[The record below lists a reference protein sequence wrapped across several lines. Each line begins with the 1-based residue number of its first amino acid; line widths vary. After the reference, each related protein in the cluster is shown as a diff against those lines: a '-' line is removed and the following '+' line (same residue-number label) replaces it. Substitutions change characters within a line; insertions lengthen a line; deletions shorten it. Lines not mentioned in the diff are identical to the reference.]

1 MKRGY
6 CNSCQHSSLID
17 RRSSVSINSPPML
30 SMARAGAWQG
40 VIHSPAAWTFTFVLV
55 IVFPIVDYLLYFRL
69 KSTVGLYVWNILA
82 EWSLVAGCVRV
93 IHRNG
98 LKLLDLGEWIGGPL
112 RTLLIAGLLVAIIA
126 ALLIFNKGGSQQASA
141 EQLSKAASSV
151 RRLLPTT
158 PTERAIWVVV
168 ALTAGICEEFLYRG
182 WLLNL
187 FGNALGSV
195 WVGLAISSIVF
206 GAAHAY
212 QGRNGIIGTS
222 VLGIVFGGVFVLCG
236 TLFLGQILHAG
247 IDLQNGFALGK
258 MVGRLE
264 DTP

>member
-1 MKRGY
+1 
-6 CNSCQHSSLID
+6 
-17 RRSSVSINSPPML
+17 ML
-30 SMARAGAWQG
+30 GMAHAGAWQG
-40 VIHSPAAWTFTFVLV
+40 VIHSPASWIFTSVLV
-55 IVFPIVDYLLYFRL
+55 IVFPIVDYLLYLHL

-93 IHRNG
+93 VHQNG
-98 LKLLDLGEWIGGPL
+98 LRLVDLGEWLGSPL
-112 RTLLIAGLLVAIIA
+112 RTLVVLGLLVVIVA
-126 ALLIFNKGGSQQASA
+126 ALVIVNKSRPQKASA
-141 EQLSKAASSV
+141 EQLGRAASKV

-158 PTERAIWVVV
+158 RTERAIWVAV
-168 ALTAGICEEFLYRG
+168 ALTAGVCEEFLYRG
-182 WLLNL
+182 WLLSL

-195 WVGLAISSIVF
+195 WVGLVLSSIVF

-212 QGRNGIIGTS
+212 QGRNGIIGTG

-236 TLFLGQILHAG
+236 TLLPGQILHAG

>member
-1 MKRGY
+1 M
-6 CNSCQHSSLID
+6 
-17 RRSSVSINSPPML
+17 
-30 SMARAGAWQG
+30 
-40 VIHSPAAWTFTFVLV
+40 LV
-55 IVFPIVDYLLYFRL
+55 IVFPIVDYLLYFHL

-82 EWSLVAGCVRV
+82 EWSLVAGCAWV
-93 IHRNG
+93 IHRDG
-98 LKLLDLGEWIGGPL
+98 LRLVDLGEWIGSPL

-126 ALLIFNKGGSQQASA
+126 VLLIFNKGGSQQASA
-141 EQLSKAASSV
+141 EQLRKAASSV
-151 RRLLPTT
+151 RRLLPTSS
-158 PTERAIWVVV
+158 TERTIWIVV

-195 WVGLAISSIVF
+195 WVGLTVSSIVF

-212 QGRNGIIGTS
+212 QGRNGVIGTS
-222 VLGIVFGGVFVLCG
+222 VLGIVFGGVFVLSG
-236 TLFLGQILHAG
+236 TLVLGQILHAG

-258 MVGRLE
+258 VVGRQE

>member
-1 MKRGY
+1 
-6 CNSCQHSSLID
+6 
-17 RRSSVSINSPPML
+17 ML
-30 SMARAGAWQG
+30 SMAHAGAWQG
-40 VIHSPAAWTFTFVLV
+40 VIHSPAAWIFTSVLV
-55 IVFPIVDYLLYFRL
+55 IVFPIVDYLLYFHL

-98 LKLLDLGEWIGGPL
+98 LRVLDLGEWLGNPL
-112 RTLLIAGLLVAIIA
+112 RNLVVAGLLVVIIA
-126 ALLIFNKGGSQQASA
+126 ALVVFKKGGSQKASA
-141 EQLSKAASSV
+141 EQLSRAASKV
-151 RRLLPTT
+151 RRLLPITR
-158 PTERAIWVVV
+158 TERAIWVAV
-168 ALTAGICEEFLYRG
+168 ALTAGVCEEILYRG

-195 WVGLAISSIVF
+195 WVGLVISSIVF

-212 QGRNGIIGTS
+212 QGRNGIIGTG
-222 VLGIVFGGVFVLCG
+222 VLGIVFGGVFVLSG
-236 TLFLGQILHAG
+236 ALLLGQILHAG